1 MSSVVFFFL
10 ICIPGE
16 ASKRRAV
23 LFVSSSLNT
32 NAGPQPYP
40 AYGQPPHGYPPQC
53 QPGPY
58 PTHPGMPGA
67 YQPGAYPPGAY
78 PPGYPPGA
86 PAAYPAPPGQVVV
99 PGLFDAGAR
108 FDGTAQPN
116 IPPTQCPSLT
126 TPTVN
131 HPTATPLR
139 VSQDNTPPLQAC
151 LGHTCP
157 VPLRPTLLLQDRWL
171 YLDCLMLVLA
181 LVEQLHPIFHLP
193 HQGTAPT

>member
-1 MSSVVFFFL
+1 MSEKKQG
-10 ICIPGE
+10 PGPSYPQ
-16 ASKRRAV
+16 APPTSKGHNVPYPMQQGPSMPPQGAPPAY
-23 LFVSSSLNT
+23 T
-32 NAGPQPYP
+32 PMPPQGHMGYPQQPYYPANAGPQPYP

-116 IPPTQCPSLT
+116 IPPPPPGYAPNAAQMATMQGHQVTGTQQRSNFFT
-126 TPTVN
+126 TGAGGTVGFGN
-131 HPTATPLR
+131 P
-139 VSQDNTPPLQAC
+139 
-151 LGHTCP
+151 
-157 VPLRPTLLLQDRWL
+157 
-171 YLDCLMLVLA
+171 
-181 LVEQLHPIFHLP
+181 FK
-193 HQGTAPT
+193 